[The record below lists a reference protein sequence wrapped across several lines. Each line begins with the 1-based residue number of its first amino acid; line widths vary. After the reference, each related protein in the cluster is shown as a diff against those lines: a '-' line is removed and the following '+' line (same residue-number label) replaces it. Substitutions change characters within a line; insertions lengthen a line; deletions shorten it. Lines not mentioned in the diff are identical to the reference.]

1 MSASL
6 FDIFYEEK
14 EYTPEKR
21 FHIYATDKNN
31 YYLDDIYSTND
42 RARLIKMIK
51 NMGLGISHKK
61 WAKKYTDI
69 IELTITDG
77 DSNWSNSIGLN
88 IHINEKKIYNDKN
101 KIWNEKIVFHRK

>member
-6 FDIFYEEK
+6 FDIFYETSD
-14 EYTPEKR
+14 YTPEKK

-42 RARLIKMIK
+42 RVRLINMIK
-51 NMGLGISHKK
+51 NMGIGVSHKK

-69 IELTITDG
+69 IELTITNG
-77 DSNWSNSIGLN
+77 ECNWNNSIRLN
-88 IHINEKKIYNDKN
+88 ININGI
-101 KIWNEKIVFHRK
+101 IL